1 MYNMKQTSKL
11 FSIFIVMVIGVGLV
25 PGVSSE
31 KIFCSDSINLEEFP
45 ICKYQSEWNM
55 SEKFNEKLIE
65 ALGERQAE
73 INKKV
78 IKESGEDKQQEI
90 NDLDRYHKVYSE
102 VYREVY
108 NTVDQ
113 ENPGLKEQ
121 GEKLKEWIYK
131 QLEE

>member
-1 MYNMKQTSKL
+1 MFDK
-11 FSIFIVMVIGVGLV
+11 V
-25 PGVSSE
+25 PDASAE
-31 KIFCSDSINLEEFP
+31 KIFCAANINLEKFP
-45 ICKYQSEWNM
+45 ICKYQTEWNE

-73 INKKV
+73 INKQV
-78 IKESGEDKQQEI
+78 IKESEEDEQQEI
-90 NDLDRYHKVYSE
+90 NYLERYLE

-108 NTVDQ
+108 NKVDQ
-113 ENPGLKEQ
+113 ENPGLQEQ

>member
-1 MYNMKQTSKL
+1 MKSTSKL
-11 FSIFIVMVIGVGLV
+11 FSILLVMVIGIGLV
-25 PGVSSE
+25 PAVSAE
-31 KIFCSDSINLEEFP
+31 KIHCSDGINLEEFP
-45 ICKYQSEWNM
+45 ICEYQSEWNM

-73 INKKV
+73 INK
-78 IKESGEDKQQEI
+78 ESEDDKQQEI
-90 NDLDRYHKVYSE
+90 NYLDRYLE

-113 ENPGLKEQ
+113 ENPGLQEQ

-131 QLEE
+131 QLEA